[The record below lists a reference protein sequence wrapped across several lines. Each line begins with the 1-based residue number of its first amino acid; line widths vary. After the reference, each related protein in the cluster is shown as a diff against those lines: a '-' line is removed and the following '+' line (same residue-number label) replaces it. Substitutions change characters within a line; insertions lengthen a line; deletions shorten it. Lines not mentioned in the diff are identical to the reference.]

1 MAIDTTYGPEVGQIV
16 KIMAKKPEGVVLRYP
31 EIEEIIKLPVAN
43 PQFHRILS
51 TAINR
56 LAQQKIPVKKVR
68 NSRKINLSGGIVRIS
83 PGDKYSIAMTGK
95 SKG

>member
-1 MAIDTTYGPEVGQIV
+1 
-16 KIMAKKPEGVVLRYP
+16 MAKKPEGVVLRYP

-56 LAQQKIPVKKVR
+56 LAQQKIPVKKVQMER
-68 NSRKINLSGGIVRIS
+68 LIDRFVEVSIS
-83 PGDKYSIAMTGK
+83 EVSAKQVCTTVD
-95 SKG
+95 

>member
-56 LAQQKIPVKKVR
+56 LAQQKIPVKKVQMER
-68 NSRKINLSGGIVRIS
+68 LIDRFVEVSIS
-83 PGDKYSIAMTGK
+83 EVSAKQVCTTVD
-95 SKG
+95 

>member
-68 NSRKINLSGGIVRIS
+68 MERLIDRFVEVSIS
-83 PGDKYSIAMTGK
+83 EVSAKQVCTTVD
-95 SKG
+95 